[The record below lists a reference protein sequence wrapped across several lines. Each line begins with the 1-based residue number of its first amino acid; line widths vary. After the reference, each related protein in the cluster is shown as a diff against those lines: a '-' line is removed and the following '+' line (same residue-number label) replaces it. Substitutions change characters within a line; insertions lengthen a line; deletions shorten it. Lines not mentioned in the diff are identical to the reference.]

1 MEPFGRNLSLL
12 VLILKTFFL
21 LFSLAR
27 VFTINKWLCTKLLSH
42 VIWYLVV
49 KTHTQIFNGELSLS
63 ISQQFFLKHAWH
75 VIESWKPCGAHSI
88 GVSFFFLSFFVSLF
102 LLKFL
107 FCVYFI
113 NYNAHQIIISHKP
126 KSYSS
131 KFGGSCPYISIFVM
145 DMPISKSDFTCIL
158 KSLDFYFFN

>member
-1 MEPFGRNLSLL
+1 MYQIVEPCDL
-12 VLILKTFFL
+12 VLSSQDTHTNLQWWTVSLYITTILPKTCLACYRKLETVWSPFYWSIFL
-21 LFSLAR
+21 L
-27 VFTINKWLCTKLLSH
+27 
-42 VIWYLVV
+42 
-49 KTHTQIFNGELSLS
+49 
-63 ISQQFFLKHAWH
+63 
-75 VIESWKPCGAHSI
+75 
-88 GVSFFFLSFFVSLF
+88 SFFFFFSLF